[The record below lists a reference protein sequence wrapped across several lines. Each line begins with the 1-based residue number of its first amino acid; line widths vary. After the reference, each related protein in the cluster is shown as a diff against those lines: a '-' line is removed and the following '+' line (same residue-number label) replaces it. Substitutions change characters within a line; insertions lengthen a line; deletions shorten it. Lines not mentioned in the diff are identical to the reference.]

1 MMTAPSAR
9 SLTKITP
16 LRCLTYGL
24 IASRH
29 LANQKRVRKARDQR
43 SVTQRMR
50 RKLAGIFCFLRA
62 MVPLLLLFFLHGD
75 WQTQTKIKFSP
86 RWFFGVSFSDAAA
99 QKLTKSNEKTIGVGS
114 LCLLLT
120 FFSLKTL
127 KNGVLR
133 TILFRPNNLISILI
147 FHSCQIG

>member
-1 MMTAPSAR
+1 M
-9 SLTKITP
+9 
-16 LRCLTYGL
+16 
-24 IASRH
+24 
-29 LANQKRVRKARDQR
+29 
-43 SVTQRMR
+43 
-50 RKLAGIFCFLRA
+50 
-62 MVPLLLLFFLHGD
+62 PLLLLFFLHGD

-86 RWFFGVSFSDAAA
+86 RWFFGVSFRDAAA
-99 QKLTKSNEKTIGVGS
+99 QKLNKSNEKTIGVGS
-114 LCLLLT
+114 LGLLLT